1 MSEACRGTEDGGMRR
16 TRVRIGAAWALLT
29 LALSLVVAGAALA
42 LPPRFD
48 RLLPS
53 GALAPLSS
61 AWYAA
66 FLLCVPVFLAA
77 RRSLL
82 MALPAVAAAAVPQL
96 VVAMVGLER
105 VGSRTGFEGLV
116 YLVPV
121 LMTLAY
127 LAAALAGGLV
137 RAVEIHRS
145 RAGRLDP

>member
-1 MSEACRGTEDGGMRR
+1 MRR
-16 TRVRIGAAWALLT
+16 TPVRSGAAWTALT
-29 LALSLVVAGAALA
+29 LALSVLAAVAALA
-42 LPPRFD
+42 LEPRFE
-48 RLLPS
+48 RLLPP

-82 MALPAVAAAAVPQL
+82 MALPAVAVAAVPQF
-96 VVAMVGLER
+96 VAAMVGLER
-105 VGSRTGFEGLV
+105 VTSRTGFEELV
-116 YLVPV
+116 YVVPI

-127 LAAALAGGLV
+127 LAAAVVGGVV

-145 RAGRLDP
+145 RAGRLDA

>member
-1 MSEACRGTEDGGMRR
+1 MRR
-16 TRVRIGAAWALLT
+16 TRVSTGAAWTLVT
-29 LALSLVVAGAALA
+29 LALSLLVAGAAVA

-48 RLLPS
+48 RLLPP
-53 GALAPLSS
+53 GALDPLSS

-82 MALPAVAAAAVPQL
+82 MAAPAVAAAAVPQF
-96 VVAMVGLER
+96 VVAMVGLDR
-105 VGSRTGFEGLV
+105 VGTRTGFAELV
-116 YLVPV
+116 YLVPI

-127 LAAALAGGLV
+127 LAAVLAGGLV

-145 RAGRLDP
+145 RAGRLEP

>member
-1 MSEACRGTEDGGMRR
+1 MRR
-16 TRVRIGAAWALLT
+16 TRVRTGVVFTLLT
-29 LALSLVVAGAALA
+29 LALSLVVAGAAVA

-48 RLLPS
+48 RLLPP
-53 GALAPLSS
+53 GALDPLSS

-82 MALPAVAAAAVPQL
+82 MAVPAVAAAAVPQF
-96 VVAMVGLER
+96 VVAMVGLQR
-105 VGSRTGFEGLV
+105 VGSRTGFAELV
-116 YLVPV
+116 YLVPI
-121 LMTLAY
+121 LMILAY

-145 RAGRLDP
+145 RAGRLEP

>member
-16 TRVRIGAAWALLT
+16 TPVRTGAAWVLLT
-29 LALSLVVAGAALA
+29 LALSLVVAGAAVA

-48 RLLPS
+48 RLLPP
-53 GALAPLSS
+53 GALDPLSS

-66 FLLCVPVFLAA
+66 FLLCAPVFLAA

-82 MALPAVAAAAVPQL
+82 MTLPAVTAAAVPQF

-105 VGSRTGFEGLV
+105 VGSRTGFAELV
-116 YLVPV
+116 YLVPI
-121 LMTLAY
+121 LMTLTY
-127 LAAALAGGLV
+127 LAAALVGGVV

-145 RAGRLDP
+145 RAGRLEP

>member
-1 MSEACRGTEDGGMRR
+1 MRR

-48 RLLPS
+48 RLLPP
-53 GALAPLSS
+53 GALEPLSS

-66 FLLCVPVFLAA
+66 VLLCVPVFLAA

-96 VVAMVGLER
+96 VVAMVGLDR
-105 VGSRTGFEGLV
+105 VGSRTGFAELV
-116 YLVPV
+116 YLVPI

-127 LAAALAGGLV
+127 LAAALAGGVV

>member
-16 TRVRIGAAWALLT
+16 TRVRFGAAWALLT

-66 FLLCVPVFLAA
+66 VSC
-77 RRSLL
+77 RS
-82 MALPAVAAAAVPQL
+82 
-96 VVAMVGLER
+96 
-105 VGSRTGFEGLV
+105 
-116 YLVPV
+116 
-121 LMTLAY
+121 
-127 LAAALAGGLV
+127 
-137 RAVEIHRS
+137 
-145 RAGRLDP
+145 